1 MAQQKTE
8 HRPKESNTIVG
19 VPKPGGA
26 QAEKSKGKGDDSINQ
41 SHESGRKPSEVG
53 VAKNAQKPATQD
65 SPDDG
70 GFTDNPNER
79 R

>member
-1 MAQQKTE
+1 MAQQKTG

-53 VAKNAQKPATQD
+53 APKTAQPTQD
-65 SPDDG
+65 PPDDG
-70 GFTDNPNER
+70 GFTDGRPKDR
-79 R
+79 V